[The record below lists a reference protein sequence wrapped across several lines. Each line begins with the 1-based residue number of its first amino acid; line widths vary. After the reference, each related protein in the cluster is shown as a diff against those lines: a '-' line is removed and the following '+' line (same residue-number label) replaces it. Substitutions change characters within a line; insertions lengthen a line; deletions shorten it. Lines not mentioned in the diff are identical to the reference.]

1 MLFNESLNKKNTI
14 LQDVKDGEDVFLT
27 LKISDLDTTIKV
39 GLKESSFDVVD
50 EAESISVSSETA
62 VFLFTQLFAR
72 GTVSINGRITFN
84 YQQAHRFFL
93 FFFHPLC

>member
-39 GLKESSFDVVD
+39 GLKSSFDVVD

-62 VFLFTQLFAR
+62 VFFLRICLQEEQFRLTDEFHS
-72 GTVSINGRITFN
+72 TINKPMIL
-84 YQQAHRFFL
+84 YI
-93 FFFHPLC
+93 FHPLC

>member
-1 MLFNESLNKKNTI
+1 M
-14 LQDVKDGEDVFLT
+14 KDGEDVFLT

-62 VFLFTQLFAR
+62 VFIYAIVCKRNSFD
-72 GTVSINGRITFN
+72 
-84 YQQAHRFFL
+84 
-93 FFFHPLC
+93 